1 MSIISTM
8 LAKFNFSVFWQLSIM
23 AFFEVRLSRFLSS
36 VFSRPSS
43 KFSSSSLMLFHTPPP
58 HSYCLARGFL
68 FFLAGISFLV
78 LTACAGGSGGDS
90 AGSGGNG
97 GSLRPLEVNL
107 TFTPMP
113 GGFRIS
119 NQSDFGDF
127 VSLNI
132 TAESDGGII
141 MRYLPINIDQFIDSI
156 YTLDGLTEANWTF
169 EIVGI
174 LSDGSARDV
183 TIDFTWEENK
193 DDHNNGGIRTGI
205 NTDGD
210 GRADSVDDN
219 DDNDGRLDHEDN
231 CPVDANDDQLDTDG
245 DQAGD
250 ACDADDDNDGLDDV
264 DEPEGCELNS
274 DCDNDGLD
282 DGDEAAGC
290 VENADCDSD
299 TIGDG
304 EDACPTGETNW
315 MSNPSH
321 DNDGDGCRDADEDID
336 DDGDGLIEIE
346 TAAELDSVRYA
357 LNGNGSKSSENAAID
372 TTGCGG
378 DGGITSCA
386 GYELVA
392 NISLATYAD
401 DEGGK
406 GWRPLGHDT
415 DGSRDGCQGT
425 AFDGTFEGNGWTIS
439 DLNISRSGGDC
450 VGLFGHIAADAT
462 IRNLRLSAERVIGR
476 ARVGG
481 LVGDGDSARIVSS
494 SVVVDKVRGNDNVG
508 GLVGWGNMAQIVSS
522 SVVAAEVS
530 GNASFSFVG
539 GLTGVGSSAQIISS
553 SIVIK
558 EIRGNIGV
566 GGLVGFGQETQIISS
581 SVVAAEVSGTS
592 QMGGLAGW
600 GNFVQIAYSYVVS
613 GSDTAMPLVGF
624 GVGGTGVASY
634 WDSGASGINTDNHG
648 EAKTSDDLRTPTG
661 YKGIYATWDDGLN
674 IDEDPEIEDIT
685 KWCDRDNS
693 GTIEEDEQT
702 IDNLIWD
709 FGDSDQYPA
718 IRCIPI
724 SPTEWRGWWSLDG
737 DGKPQLDQ
745 NRLDEVLYQ

>member
-1 MSIISTM
+1 
-8 LAKFNFSVFWQLSIM
+8 
-23 AFFEVRLSRFLSS
+23 
-36 VFSRPSS
+36 
-43 KFSSSSLMLFHTPPP
+43 
-58 HSYCLARGFL
+58 
-68 FFLAGISFLV
+68 
-78 LTACAGGSGGDS
+78 
-90 AGSGGNG
+90 
-97 GSLRPLEVNL
+97 
-107 TFTPMP
+107 MP

-282 DGDEAAGC
+282 DGNEAAGC

-299 TIGDG
+299 TIGDE

-439 DLNISRSGGDC
+439 DLNISRSGEDC

-462 IRNLRLSAERVIGR
+462 IRNLRLHAGSVVGDTS
-476 ARVGG
+476 VGG

-494 SVVVDKVRGNDNVG
+494 SVVVDKVRGNTNVG

-530 GNASFSFVG
+530 GDDSAVFTG
-539 GLTGVGSSAQIISS
+539 GLTGVGSDAQIISS
-553 SIVIK
+553 SVVVGK
-558 EIRGNIGV
+558 VSGTGQV
-566 GGLVGFGQETQIISS
+566 VGGGLVGFGPFVEIYSS
-581 SVVAAEVSGTS
+581 SVVAAEVSGAG
-592 QMGGLAGW
+592 QIGGLVGF
-600 GNFVQIAYSYVVS
+600 GNLAQIAYSYVVS

-624 GVGGTGVASY
+624 GVGTGVASY

-661 YKGIYATWDDGLN
+661 YEGIYATWDDNTDLFGEGNVPLAV
-674 IDEDPEIEDIT
+674 
-685 KWCDRDNS
+685 WCDRDNS
-693 GTIEEDEQT
+693 GDIESEEG
-702 IDNLIWD
+702 ILDNLIWD
-709 FGDSDQYPA
+709 FGTNMEYPA
-718 IRCIPI
+718 IRCTPLA
-724 SPTEWRGWWSLDG
+724 PDEWRDWWFLDR